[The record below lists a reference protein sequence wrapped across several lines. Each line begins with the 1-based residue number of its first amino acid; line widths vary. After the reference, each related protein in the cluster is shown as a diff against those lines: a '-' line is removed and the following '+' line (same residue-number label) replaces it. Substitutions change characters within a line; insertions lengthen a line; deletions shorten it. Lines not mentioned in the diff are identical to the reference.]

1 MEKLRAAEMEE
12 KRLKEQKLLLFK
24 QNQEGVRKQMSTIQE
39 SKK

>member
-24 QNQEGVRKQMSTIQE
+24 QNQEGVRKQMSAIQE